1 MRTRRGRS
9 APSGRYHSRSQWV
22 CGIRWKTRPPFSES
36 GLSGRLCSRL
46 LTRISVATF
55 VKRNQINIDGQT
67 TLPREYFTSPELFA
81 QELENIFY
89 RRWLCVGRADQ
100 LPNPGDYFVQEVGR
114 ESVIVL
120 KDEGG
125 TFRAYYNV
133 CRHRGT
139 RLCEEH
145 SGQFSETITCPYH
158 LWAYGLDGRLIGA
171 PSTHDIKGIQ

>member
-1 MRTRRGRS
+1 M
-9 APSGRYHSRSQWV
+9 
-22 CGIRWKTRPPFSES
+22 
-36 GLSGRLCSRL
+36 
-46 LTRISVATF
+46 ATF

-81 QELENIFY
+81 EELENIFY
-89 RRWLCVGRADQ
+89 RRWLCVGRTDR

-145 SGQFSETITCPYH
+145 QRTILRDHH
-158 LWAYGLDGRLIGA
+158 LPLSPLGVRSRWPPHRGSLDPRHQGL
-171 PSTHDIKGIQ
+171 Q